1 MSVQTDTIAAIS
13 TPPGPGAIGILRLSG
28 PGAVP
33 IAEKCFKPLGS
44 KGLREHKPRK
54 LVYGDLLDG
63 DKQAIDRVLCTY
75 SLGPASYTGEDMAE
89 LQCHG
94 SPMVLA
100 LGLEAL
106 FAAGARQAR
115 AGEFTKRAFLNGR
128 LDLTQAEAVADLID
142 AETPAAVYQAAG
154 QLTGALSRRVME
166 IYDVLVDVLAHF
178 HAVLDYPDEDVDPF
192 REELIAAALEQSR
205 AELSALLATYER
217 GRYLSKGAPCVL
229 VGRPNVGKSS
239 LLNALAGYE
248 RAIVTEIPGTT
259 RDTVEARCNLG
270 GVDLRLVDTAG
281 VRKSADPVE
290 KAGVARSRA
299 AMEHAALILAVLDQS
314 RPASAGDLA
323 LIGEASSLAPVIVVL
338 NKCDLPPVMKLSG
351 ALEHLPQVRVSAATG
366 EGIAQLGEQ
375 VAELFPALPDWAAGE
390 TITNVRHFEAAQRA
404 LKGVERAS
412 EALVRGVTPDA
423 LLTDVEEALA
433 ALGELTGTS
442 LREDITARIFERF
455 CVGK

>member
-1 MSVQTDTIAAIS
+1 M
-13 TPPGPGAIGILRLSG
+13 
-28 PGAVP
+28 
-33 IAEKCFKPLGS
+33 
-44 KGLREHKPRK
+44 
-54 LVYGDLLDG
+54 
-63 DKQAIDRVLCTY
+63 
-75 SLGPASYTGEDMAE
+75 
-89 LQCHG
+89 
-94 SPMVLA
+94 
-100 LGLEAL
+100 L
-106 FAAGARQAR
+106 F
-115 AGEFTKRAFLNGR
+115 L
-128 LDLTQAEAVADLID
+128 
-142 AETPAAVYQAAG
+142 
-154 QLTGALSRRVME
+154 
-166 IYDVLVDVLAHF
+166 LAHF
-178 HAVLDYPDEDVDPF
+178 HAVLDYPDEDIDPF

-205 AELSALLATYER
+205 GELTALLATYER

-270 GVDLRLVDTAG
+270 GMDLRLIDTAG

-290 KAGVARSRA
+290 QAGVARSRA

-323 LIGEASSLAPVIVVL
+323 LIGEASALAPVILVL

-351 ALEHLPQVRVSAATG
+351 ALEYLPQVRVSAVTG
-366 EGIAQLGEQ
+366 EGIDRLGEQ
-375 VAELFPALPDWAAGE
+375 VAELFPALPDWAVGE

-404 LKGVERAS
+404 LKGVERAE
-412 EALVRGVTPDA
+412 EALAQGVTPDA
-423 LLTDVEEALA
+423 LLTDIEEALA

>member
-1 MSVQTDTIAAIS
+1 MEDLIAAIA
-13 TPPGPGAIGILRLSG
+13 TGPVKSAVGIIRLSG
-28 PGAVP
+28 EGAILCAAKIFRP
-33 IAEKCFKPLGS
+33 LSGKPFGTGAPRRMVLGEVLNS
-44 KGLREHKPRK
+44 AGS
-54 LVYGDLLDG
+54 VTD
-63 DKQAIDRVLCTY
+63 QALAVFFC
-75 SLGPASYTGEDMAE
+75 GPNSYTGEDMVE
-89 LQCHG
+89 LHCHG
-94 SPMVLA
+94 SPTVLA
-100 LGLEAL
+100 MTLEL
-106 FAAGARQAR
+106 LCRNGARRAK
-115 AGEFTKRAFLNGR
+115 AGEFTRRAFLNGK

-290 KAGVARSRA
+290 QAGVARSRA

-366 EGIAQLGEQ
+366 EGIVQLGEQ